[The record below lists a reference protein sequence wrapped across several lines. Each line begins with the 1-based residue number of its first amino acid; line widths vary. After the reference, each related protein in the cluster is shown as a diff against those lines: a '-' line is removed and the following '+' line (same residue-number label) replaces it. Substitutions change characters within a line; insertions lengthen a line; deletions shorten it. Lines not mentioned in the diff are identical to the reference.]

1 MGGEWTVGV
10 ERLYRQDN
18 IYYDQQQDN
27 ILYYESTEPG
37 IHVDKKKK

>member
-1 MGGEWTVGV
+1 MGGEWTGGV

-27 ILYYESTEPG
+27 IYYESTEPG